1 MINFAL
7 LKKRYKN
14 YYSYDNQM
22 ELQGIKQRFG
32 IIGNDPAL
40 NRALDIAAQ
49 VAPTDISVLV
59 IGESGV
65 GKENIPQVIHA
76 LSARKHGP
84 YIAVNCGAIPEGT
97 IESELFG
104 HVKGA
109 FTGADKDRKGYFE
122 EADGGTIFLDEVGEL
137 PLAMQVKLLRVLENG
152 EILPVGTSAARKV
165 DVRIVAAT
173 NVDLLAAVHNGRF
186 REDLYYRLNQIS
198 INIPPLRERKDDI
211 PLLFRKFS
219 SDVAEKY
226 KMAPIFLSDDG
237 KEYIMKYPWYGNVRE
252 LKNITEQIAV
262 IESERTITRAILQ
275 NYLNYVPDE
284 TLPAMY
290 TGQAAG
296 AVSDRE
302 LLLKALSMGQMI
314 NEMRGEIND
323 LRHAVSQLAA
333 SIPAGQT
340 GGPMPAAMIVGE
352 GDWYAAGTAATRGDV
367 QGVQNVQGFKGFK
380 GSMVQGETTPPAE
393 QQPLVATYKE
403 SRDDEFQPSEIVE
416 DESLALEDRER
427 AAIELALKRH
437 SGNRRKAAEELH
449 ISQRTLYRKLNEY
462 GLGDQ

>member
-1 MINFAL
+1 MDIQKIML
-7 LKKRYKN
+7 RY
-14 YYSYDNQM
+14 
-22 ELQGIKQRFG
+22 G
-32 IIGNDPAL
+32 IIGKDSKLLMAL
-40 NRALDIAAQ
+40 SKAVQ
-49 VAPTDISVLV
+49 VAPTDLSIL
-59 IGESGV
+59 ITGESGV
-65 GKENIPQVIHA
+65 GKDVFSRLIHDGSERSGKKGR
-76 LSARKHGP
+76 LVS
-84 YIAVNCGAIPEGT
+84 VNCGAIPEGT

-152 EILPVGTSAARKV
+152 EILPVGSSTSRKV
-165 DVRIVAAT
+165 DVRVVAAT

-198 INIPPLRERKDDI
+198 IAIPPLRERPDDI

-226 KMAPIFLSDDG
+226 KMAPIFLSPDG

-262 IESERTITRAILQ
+262 VEESRTITRAILQ
-275 NYLNYVPDE
+275 NYLNYVPEE

-290 TGQAAG
+290 AGQQANAI
-296 AVSDRE
+296 SDRE
-302 LLLKALSMGQMI
+302 LLLKALTMGQMI

-323 LRHAVSQLAA
+323 LRHAVNQLAA
-333 SIPAGQT
+333 SIPGGNSAILQPIAPMGADQGAFRQHPDYSDYSDYSDIASHAGN
-340 GGPMPAAMIVGE
+340 PSE
-352 GDWYAAGTAATRGDV
+352 ED
-367 QGVQNVQGFKGFK
+367 
-380 GSMVQGETTPPAE
+380 
-393 QQPLVATYKE
+393 
-403 SRDDEFQPSEIVE
+403 FQPSEIID
-416 DESLALEDRER
+416 DEPLSLEEREKKAIVKALQ
-427 AAIELALKRH
+427 RH
-437 SGNRRKAAEELH
+437 SGNRRKAAEDLH

-462 GLGDQ
+462 GLM